1 MTSFLAVNP
10 VYFHRQ
16 FEYTGSWGDRSLKK
30 GFRFYEK
37 LFFSTFCLSA
47 FTFGG
52 GYVIVPLMRKRFV
65 EQYHWIEEQEML
77 DLIAIAQSSPGAMA
91 VNASILVGYRLAGLV
106 GALITVAGTVLP
118 PLIIIS
124 VISLAYQAFRD
135 NAVISLLLKGMQ
147 AGVAAVIANV
157 VCSMAAGIMK
167 QKRVLPVVVMVG
179 TFVASAFLHIN
190 VAFCVL
196 ACAAVGLLDAACR
209 RRRGKEANEK

>member
-1 MTSFLAVNP
+1 M
-10 VYFHRQ
+10 
-16 FEYTGSWGDRSLKK
+16 KK
-30 GFRFYEK
+30 DARFYGK
-37 LFFSTFCLSA
+37 LFFATFCLSA

-91 VNASILVGYRLAGLV
+91 VNASILVGYRLAGLC
-106 GALITVAGTVLP
+106 GALVTVVGTVLP

-135 NAVISLLLKGMQ
+135 NAVINLLLKGMQ

-157 VCSMAAGIMK
+157 VVSMASGVFR
-167 QKRVLPVVVMVG
+167 QKRILPILIMLG
-179 TFVASAFLHIN
+179 TFLASAVLQVN
-190 VAFCVL
+190 VALCIL
-196 ACAAVGLLDAACR
+196 ACAVIGLLDTVYQR
-209 RRRGKEANEK
+209 RHGNKEAGK